1 MITNRFDLLQINF
14 LNCSRKYIEITLE
27 NVEVYTGARKDKR
40 EKISKKNLYF
50 QKTPRPFNG
59 KEEKIVL
66 IT

>member
-1 MITNRFDLLQINF
+1 MITNGFDLLKINF

-50 QKTPRPFNG
+50 QKTP
-59 KEEKIVL
+59 
-66 IT
+66 